1 MNTNKQK
8 KQKNAYQKEGNAD
21 IDTDAIL
28 ENNVL
33 ASISQKIEILIVFF
47 YNNII

>member
-8 KQKNAYQKEGNAD
+8 TRTKKRAD
-21 IDTDAIL
+21 INADAIL

-33 ASISQKIEILIVFF
+33 ASISQK
-47 YNNII
+47 N

>member
-8 KQKNAYQKEGNAD
+8 TRTKKRAD